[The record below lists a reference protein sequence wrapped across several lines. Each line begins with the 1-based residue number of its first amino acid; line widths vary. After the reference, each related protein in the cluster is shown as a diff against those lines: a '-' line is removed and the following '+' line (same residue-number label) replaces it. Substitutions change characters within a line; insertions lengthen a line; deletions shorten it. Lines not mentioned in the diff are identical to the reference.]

1 MENPDK
7 YHHVSNKA
15 KVKKVS
21 TGRFNITPVDP
32 EGSLNA
38 LGPFLKTSQILVE
51 SGRFN
56 IKMGP
61 DQKKKSKTEYH
72 DIPFG
77 AEIKKIETG
86 RFSITPV
93 GDGSLNFLGPVK
105 KKSTVTYKKGKINV
119 RKGPHLKRHNSIGGR
134 ATKRKTHSSK
144 RKSRRNKRY
153 IV

>member
-1 MENPDK
+1 MDPDK
-7 YHHVSNKA
+7 HHHVSNKA

-61 DQKKKSKTEYH
+61 DQKKKSKTE
-72 DIPFG
+72 I
-77 AEIKKIETG
+77 
-86 RFSITPV
+86 
-93 GDGSLNFLGPVK
+93 
-105 KKSTVTYKKGKINV
+105 
-119 RKGPHLKRHNSIGGR
+119 LKFF
-134 ATKRKTHSSK
+134 
-144 RKSRRNKRY
+144 
-153 IV
+153 